1 MALSSPPSA
10 HSVSELHELLLT
22 ACRFEVSR
30 RRARL
35 PDMSA
40 RDLHEIATQAAD
52 DALSAALAR
61 LPEFR
66 DESRFS
72 TWAYKFGI
80 AETAARLRRIEQRPA
95 PSTSARV
102 LIAGG
107 GVAGLET
114 LLALHALAAD
124 RVDITLLAPE
134 LKFTN
139 RSMDVAQPFH
149 QRHGRGLRLP
159 DAAARLGARWHRGAL
174 DRVDRRRRLVFTK
187 DGEQLSY
194 DLLVLAV
201 GARLQQ
207 VWGRRSVMTYSG
219 NRDGPAYRL
228 LLHRVLEGQ
237 LGRIAFVKPV
247 GPTWP
252 LPLYDLALMTAADC
266 AAHGRKDVELSLVT
280 PEEQPLGIFGNAASE
295 SVRGLLEEA
304 GLVLHTSTYGIP
316 GDRGWL
322 DISPGGGSIRA
333 DQIVTEP
340 RLAGPRL
347 RGVPCDI
354 DGFIHVD
361 AHGRVTGMDDVFAAG
376 DATSFPVKQGG
387 LATQQADAV
396 AEAIAASVGAI
407 TDPRPFRPELRGL
420 LLTGGSPRY
429 LRADISGNS
438 GDDSAISDEALWW
451 PPNKLSGRYLA
462 TYLSNQMGEAA
473 DVMSQ
478 QP

>member
-1 MALSSPPSA
+1 MPLSSTPSA

-22 ACRFEVSR
+22 ACRFEASR
-30 RRARL
+30 RRAGL
-35 PDMSA
+35 PHMSA
-40 RDLHEIATQAAD
+40 QDLDDLATRAAD
-52 DALSAALAR
+52 DALAAALAR
-61 LPEFR
+61 LPEYR
-66 DESRFS
+66 GESRFS

-80 AETAARLRRIEQRPA
+80 AETAARLRRVDQRPA
-95 PSTSARV
+95 PSTSTRV

-134 LKFTN
+134 LKFMN
-139 RSMDVAQPFH
+139 RSMATGQPFN

-159 DAAARLGARWHRGAL
+159 DAAARLGAHWHRGAL
-174 DRVDRRRRLVFTK
+174 DRVDRRQHLIFTK

-201 GARLQQ
+201 GARPQEA
-207 VWGRRSVMTYSG
+207 WGRYAVTTYSG

-237 LGRIAFVKPV
+237 LDRITFVKPV
-247 GPTWP
+247 GATWP

-266 AAHGRKDVELSLVT
+266 AAHGRTDVELSLVT
-280 PEEQPLGIFGNAASE
+280 PEEQPLGIFGNTASE
-295 SVRGLLEEA
+295 AVRGLLEESGI
-304 GLVLHTSTYGIP
+304 GLYTSSYGSP

-322 DISPGGGSIRA
+322 DISPGGDSIRV

-340 RLAGPRL
+340 RLTGPRL
-347 RGVPCDI
+347 RGIPCAA

-361 AHGRVTGMDDVFAAG
+361 AHGRVVGVDDVFAAG
-376 DATSFPVKQGG
+376 DATDFPVKQGG
-387 LATQQADAV
+387 LAAQQADSV

-429 LRADISGNS
+429 LRSDISGGS

-462 TYLSNQMGEAA
+462 TYLSNQAGEAA

-478 QP
+478 PL

>member
-22 ACRFEVSR
+22 ACRFEASR
-30 RRARL
+30 RRAGL

-40 RDLHEIATQAAD
+40 RDLDEIAAQAAD
-52 DALSAALAR
+52 DALATALAR

-66 DESRFS
+66 GESRFS

-80 AETAARLRRIEQRPA
+80 AETAARLRRIEERPA
-95 PSTSARV
+95 PTAPACV

-114 LLALHALAAD
+114 LLALHALAGD

-134 LKFTN
+134 LKFMN
-139 RSMDVAQPFH
+139 RSMATSQPFRR
-149 QRHGRGLRLP
+149 RHGRGLRLP
-159 DAAARLGARWHRGAL
+159 EATARLGAHWHRGAL
-174 DRVDRRRRLVFTK
+174 DRVDRRQHLVFTK

-207 VWGRRSVMTYSG
+207 VWDRHSVTTYAG

-237 LGRIAFVKPV
+237 LDRVAFVKPV

-266 AAHGRKDVELSLVT
+266 AAHGRTGVELSLVT

-295 SVRGLLEEA
+295 AVRGLLEEA
-304 GLVLHTSTYGIP
+304 GVVLHTSSYGVP
-316 GDRGWL
+316 GERGRL
-322 DISPGGGSIRA
+322 DISPGGTSILA

-347 RGVPCDI
+347 RGVPCGS
-354 DGFIHVD
+354 DGFIQVD
-361 AHGRVTGMDDVFAAG
+361 SHGRVAGMDDVFAAG
-376 DATSFPVKQGG
+376 DATDFPVKQGG
-387 LATQQADAV
+387 LAAQQADAV
-396 AEAIAASVGAI
+396 AEAIAASVGAVA
-407 TDPRPFRPELRGL
+407 DPRPFRPELRGL
-420 LLTGGSPRY
+420 LLTGDSPRY
-429 LRADISGNS
+429 LRSDISGGS
-438 GDDSAISDEALWW
+438 GDDSVISDEALWW

-462 TYLSNQMGEAA
+462 TYLSNQMGDKA

-478 QP
+478 IS